1 MRKWIGKTTVAVLSV
16 LLAQIAAAQS
26 LERSAAPA
34 GAEVY
39 FIAPANGAV
48 VSSPLNVKFGLRNMG
63 VAPAG
68 VNMDATGHHHLLI
81 DLDKLP
87 AMDAPLPAT
96 GQVVHFGLGQTET
109 TLELAP
115 GVHRLQLLLGNFL
128 HVPHQPAVLSEEIT
142 ITVR

>member
-1 MRKWIGKTTVAVLSV
+1 MRKWIGKTTVAVLCV
-16 LLAQIAAAQS
+16 LLAQVAAAQS
-26 LERSAAPA
+26 LERSAAPT
-34 GAEVY
+34 GAQVY

-68 VNMDATGHHHLLI
+68 VNMDATGHHHLLV
-81 DLDKLP
+81 DLDQLP

-96 GQVVHFGLGQTET
+96 EQVVHFGLGQTET